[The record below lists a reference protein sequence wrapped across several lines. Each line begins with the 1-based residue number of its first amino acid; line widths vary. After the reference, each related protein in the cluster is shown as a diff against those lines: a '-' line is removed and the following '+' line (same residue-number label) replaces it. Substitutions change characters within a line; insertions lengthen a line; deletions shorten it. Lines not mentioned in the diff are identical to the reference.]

1 MSIQGFAG
9 GLMQGYDFMEDQ
21 YDRRDRRQRLD
32 RQESRAESRE
42 ARAQDQYETNKSLA
56 LEQREWAEKQRKDQ
70 ERLNMIRSAQYKVQ
84 NGIPLSAEEQET
96 LNVQMQDPKTQAI
109 LQNIQKNPKKANQ
122 QARNIKLAIEGKAD
136 LNKAIEDG
144 NELFKPFIQQGAG
157 KNKRID
163 GIIPVGKKAYAK
175 LSYEDEDYGTPVKD
189 APLTTNRSK
198 NDYLVRDL
206 DLGRLYT
213 AADYLD
219 QLSAMAIQLGDTTPI
234 ERQAAQEGQMR
245 EMGLKLFERG
255 LDREDM
261 AIEHGYGMEK
271 ARFDANVELQ
281 KEAMKKAEQGLGET
295 PGYIKQAFTEPV
307 LDEEGNPVMQLDKN
321 GNEVPAVRTNQAAM
335 AELADFALQRGHR
348 NWDDA
353 YREFVQVKQQ
363 QAQQRQAEIR
373 AKQAQE
379 QAQKKV
385 ANTEQLIQGGD
396 IQAAK
401 QILAEYQQKTPEVY
415 QFIMENLSEESRKA
429 LQQPEQAQPEKEY
442 TLGKGMQDA
451 KANIGRAGQKAAG
464 LSEWMDSL
472 NFNWKK

>member
-1 MSIQGFAG
+1 
-9 GLMQGYDFMEDQ
+9 
-21 YDRRDRRQRLD
+21 
-32 RQESRAESRE
+32 
-42 ARAQDQYETNKSLA
+42 
-56 LEQREWAEKQRKDQ
+56 
-70 ERLNMIRSAQYKVQ
+70 
-84 NGIPLSAEEQET
+84 
-96 LNVQMQDPKTQAI
+96 
-109 LQNIQKNPKKANQ
+109 
-122 QARNIKLAIEGKAD
+122 
-136 LNKAIEDG
+136 
-144 NELFKPFIQQGAG
+144 
-157 KNKRID
+157 
-163 GIIPVGKKAYAK
+163 
-175 LSYEDEDYGTPVKD
+175 
-189 APLTTNRSK
+189 
-198 NDYLVRDL
+198 
-206 DLGRLYT
+206 
-213 AADYLD
+213 
-219 QLSAMAIQLGDTTPI
+219 
-234 ERQAAQEGQMR
+234 MR